1 MNAAVAAPLVQA
13 QKLAQASSTIAVVAA
28 VVLAITAALDAA
40 VPGLRALPG
49 LTAGWEGTLVLVRAV
64 GAQLL
69 LALPEFILAGVCFD
83 LSRVLREYADGRFF
97 TRRASAGVRK
107 VGEGILYAMAF
118 RCVLSPTLHSIVA
131 ADSGGRAF
139 TLKFDTFDLGV
150 VALGFFVMV
159 MGRVL
164 QAAAALKAEH
174 DQIV

>member
-1 MNAAVAAPLVQA
+1 MNAAVAAPLEHA
-13 QKLAQASSTIAVVAA
+13 QKLAQASSTIAVIAA

-40 VPGLRALPG
+40 VPGLRALPD
-49 LTAGWEGTLVLVRAV
+49 LTPGWAGTSALIRVV

-69 LALPEFILAGVCFD
+69 LVLPELILAGVCFD
-83 LSRVLREYADGRFF
+83 LSRVLGEYAGGRFF